1 MIRGQVRDHFSWLH
15 TDVASYTVYFNLN
28 NPEHEIAKITPDEI
42 QIMKNGGNEDGIIL
56 DGSRKMKPL
65 KFLPDAD
72 LEEADRLLVDL
83 LVGNMTCP
91 QGDRFLLL
99 SWLSCFLLID
109 FAGTRP
115 MTRFEGSAGSGK
127 TTASKITSTLLYGEP
142 QHKKATD
149 AANYTDGSQN
159 PLIVLDNIEVKQMT
173 EDLTTFM
180 LTSITGI
187 AKEKRKSGTDSETI
201 TERTKCLLNTTG
213 IEPLCGELSEI
224 QSRSFVINFDVANQ
238 GNDCFIE
245 SEVVAGI
252 QQHRDLIISAIIK
265 RTRVVLAMM
274 RDGMRRHAMKLLHE
288 ALGSHDKRRCNEY
301 LSLMYLMM
309 LAGSSREEME
319 QGLGELAPAFAR
331 QIESLNRTS
340 RDTARDSNH
349 TATALATLF
358 NAWRTA
364 TETNAR
370 DVYGDRRTD
379 PLQEF
384 VQRYQIRFEDDG
396 SLREVLSRDLF
407 VALKRVARDFG
418 LRFEMDSSRQFAQRL
433 VNDLETIRGAG
444 FEIEIGQNHRGTKLY
459 TIQSAK

>member
-1 MIRGQVRDHFSWLH
+1 
-15 TDVASYTVYFNLN
+15 
-28 NPEHEIAKITPDEI
+28 
-42 QIMKNGGNEDGIIL
+42 
-56 DGSRKMKPL
+56 
-65 KFLPDAD
+65 
-72 LEEADRLLVDL
+72 
-83 LVGNMTCP
+83 
-91 QGDRFLLL
+91 
-99 SWLSCFLLID
+99 
-109 FAGTRP
+109 
-115 MTRFEGSAGSGK
+115 
-127 TTASKITSTLLYGEP
+127 
-142 QHKKATD
+142 
-149 AANYTDGSQN
+149 
-159 PLIVLDNIEVKQMT
+159 MT

-224 QSRSFVINFDVANQ
+224 LSRSFVINFDLANQ
-238 GNDCFIE
+238 ASDCFLE
-245 SEVVAGI
+245 SEVISAI
-252 QQHRDLIISAIIK
+252 QQNRDLIISAIMK
-265 RTRVVLAMM
+265 RTSHVLAMM

-288 ALGSHDKRRCNEY
+288 ALGNHDKRRCNEY

-309 LAGSSREEME
+309 LAGSSRQEME

-379 PLQEF
+379 PVQEF

-396 SLREVLSRDLF
+396 SLREALSRDLF